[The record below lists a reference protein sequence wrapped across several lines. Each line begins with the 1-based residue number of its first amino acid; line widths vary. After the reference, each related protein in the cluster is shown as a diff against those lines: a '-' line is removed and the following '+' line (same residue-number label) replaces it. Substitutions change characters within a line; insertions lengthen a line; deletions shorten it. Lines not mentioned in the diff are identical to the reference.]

1 MILVAGATGHLG
13 MEICRRLRSRGD
25 GVRALVR
32 STSDPEKVSTLE
44 SFGARVVRGNLRDRA
59 SLDAACAGVRTVI
72 STVSAIVTAQPGDS
86 FDATDGAGTI
96 SLVDAA
102 RRAEVEHF
110 IFMSFDTDA
119 LPDAPLVQAKR
130 AVERHLAES
139 GMAYTILHPSLFMES
154 WLGPRLAIDP
164 VAGTARV
171 YGDGNRKLR
180 YVALADVAELAVQC
194 VSNPRTR
201 NKVIAFGGPDA
212 VSQREAIALFERAVG
227 KPFTIAELPEET
239 LEGEWRSAPD
249 PFSKTFS
256 SFMLGVARGFDGDTT
271 PADVHFPIR
280 LTSVNE
286 YVDRVVS
293 RES

>member
-1 MILVAGATGHLG
+1 M
-13 MEICRRLRSRGD
+13 
-25 GVRALVR
+25 
-32 STSDPEKVSTLE
+32 
-44 SFGARVVRGNLRDRA
+44 
-59 SLDAACAGVRTVI
+59 
-72 STVSAIVTAQPGDS
+72 
-86 FDATDGAGTI
+86 
-96 SLVDAA
+96 
-102 RRAEVEHF
+102 
-110 IFMSFDTDA
+110 
-119 LPDAPLVQAKR
+119 
-130 AVERHLAES
+130 ES

-154 WLGPRLAIDP
+154 WLGPQLAIDP

-180 YVALADVAELAVQC
+180 YVALVDVAELAVQC

-227 KPFTIAELPEET
+227 KPFTIAELPEAA
-239 LEGEWRSAPD
+239 LEGQWRTAPD

-256 SFMLGVARGFDGDTT
+256 SLMLGVARGFDGDTT

-286 YVDRVVS
+286 FVDRVVA